1 MYKNNKREII
11 GIIITTIILIILIIT
26 TNIGIEKFSKTE
38 NIINKLFIPIQN
50 KYIYLKN
57 KINKKDNNVLKNIEE
72 LTEENKNLKKENV
85 KLEEKLRE
93 LEIIKTENVKLRDY
107 LNMKEE
113 YIQYSTVPADIIN
126 KDISNLSNIM
136 IINVGTKDGVY
147 ENMAVVSKDGL
158 VGHVISSTKNTSK
171 IQPIIDVA
179 SNVSAIVSSSRDNVI
194 LKGMIIN
201 NNDNMI
207 KVTYI
212 PTKAYLA
219 IEDIVETSG
228 LGGIYPKGILIGNIK
243 KIIETKNIVNKYAI
257 LETAVDF
264 SKLETV
270 LVITEK

>member
-212 PTKAYLA
+212 PTKAYLE